1 MHAMQ
6 RQFDIQDDIAQVAF
20 IASNGEYDELVLEV
34 DVDVEGRS
42 LGAHCWQTV
51 NGEIEQLS
59 IFDIDEP
66 DLMGLSFELHK
77 EMKNHTGGDL
87 KKYTL
92 RIDKEG
98 KARINFEYRNEP
110 PDSEA
115 QPS

>member
-1 MHAMQ
+1 MQ
-6 RQFDIQDDIAQVAF
+6 RQFDIMDDVAQVAF
-20 IASNGEYDELVLEV
+20 IASKGDYDELVLEV
-34 DVDVEGRS
+34 EVDVEEGWVQS
-42 LGAHCWQTV
+42 HCWQSV

-59 IFDIDEP
+59 TFDIEDP
-66 DLMGLSFELHK
+66 DINELSFELHK

-98 KARINFEYRNEP
+98 KAKINFEYRNEA
-110 PDSEA
+110 PDSDA